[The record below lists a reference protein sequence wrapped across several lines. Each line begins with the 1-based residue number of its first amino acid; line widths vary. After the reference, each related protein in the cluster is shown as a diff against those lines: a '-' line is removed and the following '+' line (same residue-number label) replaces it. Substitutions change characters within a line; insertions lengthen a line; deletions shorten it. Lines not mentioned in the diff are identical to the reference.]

1 MKLPRNKPTD
11 TTYFWVTFFLKWLL
25 QMREILIVS
34 VDTLMRFDPNYSKPN
49 SKIPDIFY
57 KANENSPGDFIFW
70 S

>member
-1 MKLPRNKPTD
+1 
-11 TTYFWVTFFLKWLL
+11 
-25 QMREILIVS
+25 MREILIVS

-49 SKIPDIFY
+49 SKIPDVFY